1 MFIAIMVL
9 IGYVIYMIGFIKHY
23 RNPSGDS
30 SAGTYLLILVICIAV
45 GIIVNLFVV
54 AYVDYTPVLTG
65 TANVLAFE
73 KHTGAGGV
81 FLFGIG
87 RIRQEIRYH
96 VTVVEKDG
104 KIVIYPL
111 YPDEVEIY
119 KTQDNQS
126 RLEIYTAV
134 CNSPVLQ
141 KLFIFPGRTRYKL
154 FLQEEFLQK

>member
-1 MFIAIMVL
+1 MFTVIMAVV
-9 IGYVIYMIGFIKHY
+9 GYVIYMIGFIKHY
-23 RNPSGDS
+23 KNPSEDS
-30 SAGTYLLILVICIAV
+30 SAGTYLLILVTCIAV
-45 GIIVNLFVV
+45 GIIVNLFVA
-54 AYVDYTPVLTG
+54 AYVDYTPVLTD

-87 RIRQEIRYH
+87 RIRQETRYH
-96 VTVVEKDG
+96 VTVEKDG

-141 KLFIFPGRTRYKL
+141 KLFVFPGRVRYKL
-154 FLQEEFLQK
+154 FLQEEFLHK

>member
-23 RNPSGDS
+23 KKPLEDS
-30 SAGTYLLILVICIAV
+30 SPGTYLLILVICIAV
-45 GIIVNLFVV
+45 GIMVNMFVV

-65 TANVLAFE
+65 TVNVLAFE
-73 KHTGAGGV
+73 KHVSDGGV

-87 RIRQEIRYH
+87 RIRQEIRYY
-96 VTVVEKDG
+96 VTVEKDG
-104 KIVIYPL
+104 KIVIYSL

-141 KLFIFPGRTRYKL
+141 KLFVFPGRTRYKL